1 MSTTIVTDRGFLNH
15 TELVYRPGERALA
28 TQVFETL
35 GCRVVDPDGPYL
47 VILVDPKSDDFI
59 DNVLYASE
67 VTPQQWAFEQALQKS
82 MEQDEELARTC
93 GGYHEHTVSDP
104 QSTTH
109 FGLRLPSIEQ
119 FDATLERIENLK
131 GDLAGRLNISGV
143 FRHDDPGA
151 LDIRVSQ
158 AFIRTD
164 VVAAGLV
171 SLGQHIELQV
181 RLDQ

>member
-47 VILVDPKSDDFI
+47 VILVDPKSEDFI

-67 VTPQQWAFEQALQKS
+67 VTPEQWAFEQALQKS
-82 MEQDEELARTC
+82 LMRDEELARAC
-93 GGYHEHTVSDP
+93 GGFRDHAVSTP

-119 FDATLERIENLK
+119 FDETLERIENLK

-143 FRHDDPGA
+143 P
-151 LDIRVSQ
+151 
-158 AFIRTD
+158 
-164 VVAAGLV
+164 
-171 SLGQHIELQV
+171 
-181 RLDQ
+181 